1 MDLVVHEV
9 LQALVEGGAHEDARL
24 HASSGVSV
32 VEDLVASLLVAL
44 VVQLVGDVLHRHVA
58 ERRAVALARLQR
70 RDLAEQTLDE
80 LSDGHTRGNGV
91 RVHDDIRNDAVLREG
106 HVFLPVRHS
115 DRSLLS
121 VSRAQFVADLRDAYR
136 AHLHLHEAEA
146 SLVGGQHHLVHD
158 AALRVP
164 QPRAAVLQV
173 GASVHVQLPGGRRLA
188 DQNAVARYARALE
201 W

>member
-80 LSDGHTRGNGV
+80 LSDGHTRRNGV
-91 RVHDDIRNDAVLREG
+91 RVHDDVGDDAVLGEG
-106 HVFLPVRHS
+106 HVFLPIRHS
-115 DRSLLS
+115 DRSLLP
-121 VSRAQFVADLRDAYR
+121 VSRAQLVSDLRDSHR
-136 AHLHLHEAEA
+136 AHFHLHEAEA
-146 SLVGGQHHLVHD
+146 LLVGGQHHLVHD
-158 AALRVP
+158 AALRVA
-164 QPRAAVLQV
+164 QPRAVVLQI
-173 GASVHVQLPGGRRLA
+173 GASVHVQLPGGRGLA
-188 DQNAVARYARALE
+188 DQDAVSRHSRALE
-201 W
+201 

>member
-70 RDLAEQTLDE
+70 RDLAQQTLDE
-80 LSDGHTRGNGV
+80 LSDGHT
-91 RVHDDIRNDAVLREG
+91 
-106 HVFLPVRHS
+106 
-115 DRSLLS
+115 
-121 VSRAQFVADLRDAYR
+121 
-136 AHLHLHEAEA
+136 
-146 SLVGGQHHLVHD
+146 
-158 AALRVP
+158 
-164 QPRAAVLQV
+164 
-173 GASVHVQLPGGRRLA
+173 
-188 DQNAVARYARALE
+188 
-201 W
+201 

>member
-24 HASSGVSV
+24 HASPGVAV

-70 RDLAEQTLDE
+70 RDLAQQALDE

-91 RVHDDIRNDAVLREG
+91 RVHDDVRHDAVLREG

-115 DRSLLS
+115 DRSLLP
-121 VSRAQFVADLRDAYR
+121 VPRAQLVADLRDAHR

-158 AALRVP
+158 AALRVA
-164 QPRAAVLQV
+164 QPRAAVLQI

-188 DQNAVARYARALE
+188 DQNAVSRYARALE